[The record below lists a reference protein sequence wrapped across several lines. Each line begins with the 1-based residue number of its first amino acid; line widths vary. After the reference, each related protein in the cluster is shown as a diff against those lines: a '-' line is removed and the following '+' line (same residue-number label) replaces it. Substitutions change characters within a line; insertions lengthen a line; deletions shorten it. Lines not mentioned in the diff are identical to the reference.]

1 MTRMTFQ
8 AAATMG
14 QLQKR
19 LDNIGN
25 NIANANTTGYKNRDA
40 NFSSLLSQ
48 QINLEPDTTNPAARL
63 TPDGLRVGAGAK
75 LGHTNINFDQGSLQ
89 NTGRNLDVALLEDNH
104 LFQVAVNENGEEE
117 VRYTRAGNFYL
128 SPLENEQV
136 MLVTSEGNPVLGQG
150 GNPIILNNNMDD
162 LKIEEN
168 GQINVTRNG
177 VQAVEGELAVVEAIR
192 PRLLE
197 AAGNNLF
204 RLSEQSLE
212 NYPLDEILNGVGF
225 GDTRLESGALEA
237 SNVDIAKQ
245 QTDMIETQ
253 RAYQFNARTISM
265 HDQMKGLINQ
275 LR

>member
-8 AAATMG
+8 AAVAMG

-25 NIANANTTGYKNRDA
+25 NIANVNTAGYKNRDA

-48 QINLEPDTTNPAARL
+48 QINTETDPTNPQGRL
-63 TPDGLRVGAGAK
+63 TPDGLRVGNGAK
-75 LGHTNINFDQGSLQ
+75 LGHTNFNFDQGSLQ
-89 NTGRNLDVALLEDNH
+89 VTDRNLDVALLEDNH

-128 SPLENEQV
+128 TPLEDDQV
-136 MLVTSEGNPVLGQG
+136 MLVTSDGNPVLGASG
-150 GNPIILNNNMDD
+150 EPIVLANNMDD

-168 GQINVTRNG
+168 GTINVTRNG
-177 VQAVEGELAVVEAIR
+177 VQAVEGQLEIVEAVR

-197 AAGNNLF
+197 AAGDSLF

-212 NYPLDEILNGVGF
+212 NYPFEEIINGVGLA
-225 GDTRLESGALEA
+225 DVRMESGSLEA
-237 SNVDIAKQ
+237 SNVDLAKQ
-245 QTDMIETQ
+245 TTDMIETQ

-265 HDQMKGLINQ
+265 HDQMRGLINQ

>member
-1 MTRMTFQ
+1 MTFQ

-25 NIANANTTGYKNRDA
+25 NIANSNTVGYKNRDA

-48 QINLEPDTTNPAARL
+48 QINTEPDPTNQIGRL
-63 TPDGLRVGAGAK
+63 TPDGLRVGSGAK
-75 LGHTNINFDQGSLQ
+75 LGHTNINFGQGSLQ
-89 NTGRNLDVALLEDNH
+89 RTDRNLDVALLEDNH
-104 LFQVAVNENGEEE
+104 LFQVAVNENGVEE

-128 SPLENEQV
+128 TPVEGEQV
-136 MLVTSEGNPVLGQG
+136 MLVTSDGNPVLGQG
-150 GNPIILNNNMDD
+150 GDPIVLANNMDD

-177 VQAVEGELAVVEAIR
+177 VQMIEGELAVVEAVR

-212 NYPLDEILNGVGF
+212 NYPLEEIINGVGF
-225 GDTRLESGALEA
+225 ADKNMESGAIEA
-237 SNVDIAKQ
+237 SNVDIGKQ

>member
-8 AAATMG
+8 AAVTMG

-25 NIANANTTGYKNRDA
+25 NIANVNTAGYKNRDA
-40 NFSSLLSQ
+40 TFSSLLSQ
-48 QINLEPDTTNPAARL
+48 QINTEPDPTNPEGRL
-63 TPDGLRVGAGAK
+63 TPDGLRVGTGAK
-75 LGHTNINFDQGSLQ
+75 LGHTNFNFSQGSLQ
-89 NTGRNLDVALLEDNH
+89 ETDRNLDVALLEDNH

-128 SPLENEQV
+128 TPLEDEQV
-136 MLVTSEGNPVLGQG
+136 MLVNSDGHPVLGAG
-150 GNPIILNNNMDD
+150 GAPIVLDDDMED
-162 LKIEEN
+162 LKIERN
-168 GQINVTRNG
+168 GTINVTRNG
-177 VQAVEGELAVVEAIR
+177 VQAVEGQLEIVEAVR

-197 AAGNNLF
+197 AAGNSLF

-212 NYPLDEILNGVGF
+212 NYPFEEIINGVELA
-225 GDTRLESGALEA
+225 DVSMESGSLEA
-237 SNVDIAKQ
+237 SNVDLAKQ
-245 QTDMIETQ
+245 TTEMIETQ

>member
-25 NIANANTTGYKNRDA
+25 NIANSNTTGYKNRDA

-48 QINLEPDTTNPAARL
+48 QINTEPDPTNPAGRL
-63 TPDGLRVGAGAK
+63 TPDGLRVGSGAK

-89 NTGRNLDVALLEDNH
+89 RTDRNLDVALLEDNH

-128 SPLENEQV
+128 TPLEDDQV

-150 GNPIILNNNMDD
+150 GDPIVLANNMDD

-168 GQINVTRNG
+168 GQINVTRDG
-177 VQAVEGELAVVEAIR
+177 VQMVEGELAVVEAVR

-212 NYPLDEILNGVGF
+212 NYPLDEIINGVGF
-225 GDTRLESGALEA
+225 ADVNMESGALEA
-237 SNVDIAKQ
+237 SNVDIGKQ

>member
-25 NIANANTTGYKNRDA
+25 NIANSNTVGYKNRDA

-48 QINLEPDTTNPAARL
+48 QINTEPDPTNPIGRL
-63 TPDGLRVGAGAK
+63 TPDGLRVGSGAK

-89 NTGRNLDVALLEDNH
+89 RTDRNLDVALLEDNH

-128 SPLENEQV
+128 TPVEGEQV
-136 MLVTSEGNPVLGQG
+136 MLVTSDGNPVLGQG
-150 GNPIILNNNMDD
+150 GDPIVLANNMDD
-162 LKIEEN
+162 LNIEEN

-177 VQAVEGELAVVEAIR
+177 VQMIEGELAVVEAVR

-197 AAGNNLF
+197 AAGSNLF
-204 RLSEQSLE
+204 RISEQSLE
-212 NYPLDEILNGVGF
+212 SYPFDDIINGVGF
-225 GDTRLESGALEA
+225 ADVNMESGALEA